1 MKLND
6 FELINL
12 AQEGN
17 EDAINLIYEKY
28 KPIIVKKSGEAYR
41 LVSHHGIEINDIVQE
56 AYMALDEAIK
66 NFKQTEDVKFYTF
79 AMLCIERRIT
89 NFVKKN
95 TNKRNMVLNG
105 AKELDEVYEKTI
117 VDETNIED
125 SLIIKDDNMN
135 KLALLKKSLTKF
147 EREVLDLRFKE
158 MSLEEISLYLGKDLK
173 AIYNATQRIK
183 YKYKKIKIDD

>member
-17 EDAINLIYEKY
+17 EDAINLIYKKY

-41 LVSHHGIEINDIVQE
+41 LVNHHGIEINDIVQE
-56 AYMALDEAIK
+56 AYIALDEAIK

-95 TNKRNMVLNG
+95 TNKRNMVLNS

-125 SLIIKDDNMN
+125 SLVIKDDNFN
-135 KLALLKKSLTKF
+135 KLALLKRSLTKF
-147 EREVLDLRFKE
+147 EREVLDLRIKE
-158 MSLEEISLYLGKDLK
+158 MSLEEIADYLGKDLK

-183 YKYKKIKIDD
+183 NKYKKIKIDD